1 MEMPNY
7 SSFLFE
13 LDLFRDAK
21 LQVIFLIPPRKK
33 FKLFVS
39 MMKIYNKMIRG
50 TKVINGQK
58 IRSHL
63 WLVDW
68 DGSEC
73 VAKIEVK
80 GERLKK
86 SQLINKSFSTLGNVI
101 STQFSI
107 DFRETLC
114 SLNLFSRA
122 RGIESGHAYKLVDLT
137 EFYRYKQ
144 MVEKSKHNDRETK
157 KLLGQWYSVDLVVM
171 TLSWNSGGNEMRI
184 GARKGVM
191 KCSNPLLMDLLL
203 T

>member
-1 MEMPNY
+1 
-7 SSFLFE
+7 
-13 LDLFRDAK
+13 
-21 LQVIFLIPPRKK
+21 
-33 FKLFVS
+33 

-101 STQFSI
+101 STSVSKISYIYRNSRLTHMLHNSLQGDYKSVIFVHISQFSI